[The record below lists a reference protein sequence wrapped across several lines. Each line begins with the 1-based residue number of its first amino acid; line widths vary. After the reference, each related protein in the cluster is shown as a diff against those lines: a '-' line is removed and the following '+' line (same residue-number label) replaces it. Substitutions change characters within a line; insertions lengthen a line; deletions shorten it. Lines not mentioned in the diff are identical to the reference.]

1 MSDTVFVLY
10 KAFSQFLMPLG
21 SSMAGLMLALIA
33 RKFGY
38 RRTALTFM
46 LLSIFWLWLWSTPV
60 WSDFIRGRLESAWP
74 YQKPSSYPSADA
86 IVVLGG
92 GVRSN
97 SGETLPPYDLNRAS
111 DRELF
116 AAQLYKSGKAPVIIL
131 SGGAD
136 PVRQGA
142 ITASGMKIFL
152 ISLGIPAEKI
162 IADASSRN
170 TVENM
175 EEVIILLKKINGKSI
190 LLVTSALHMQ
200 RANWLFSRSGIKVI
214 PAPTDFEVIPS
225 AFTLN
230 RLVPD
235 AESLENSTRAARE
248 LAGLLYYRIR
258 FR

>member
-21 SSMAGLMLALIA
+21 SSLAGLIIALIA

-38 RRTALTFM
+38 RKIALTFT
-46 LLSIFWLWLWSTPV
+46 LLGISWLWLWSTPA
-60 WSDFIRGRLESAWP
+60 WSDFIRGRLESAWL
-74 YQKPSSYPSADA
+74 YKKPSSYPMADA

-97 SGETLPPYDLNRAS
+97 TGESLPPYDLNRAS

-116 AAQLYKSGKAPVIIL
+116 AAQLFKSGKAPVIIL

-142 ITASGMKIFL
+142 ISPSGMKTFL
-152 ISLGIPAEKI
+152 INLGIPAGKI

-175 EEVIILLKKINGKSI
+175 EEVILLLKKTNGKSI

-200 RANWLFSRSGIKVI
+200 RAHWLFSRTGLSVI
-214 PAPTDFEVIPS
+214 PAPTDFEVIPTS
-225 AFTLN
+225 FNLS

-248 LAGLLYYRIR
+248 LIGLLYYRIR

>member
-21 SSMAGLMLALIA
+21 SSLAGLVLALIT
-33 RKFGY
+33 RKFGH
-38 RRTALTFM
+38 RKIALTLTVF
-46 LLSIFWLWLWSTPV
+46 SIFWLWLWSTPV
-60 WSDFIRGRLESAWP
+60 WSDFIRGRLEAGWP
-74 YQKPSSYPSADA
+74 YQKPSAYPKADA

-97 SGETLPPYDLNRAS
+97 SGKTLPPYDLNRAS

-116 AAQLYKSGKAPVIIL
+116 AAQLFRTGKAPLIIL

-152 ISLGIPAEKI
+152 INLGIPAAKI
-162 IADASSRN
+162 VADASSRN

-175 EEVIILLKKINGKSI
+175 EEVVLLLKKLNGKSI

-200 RANWLFSRSGIKVI
+200 RAYWLFSRTGLTVI

-225 AFTLN
+225 SFNLS

-248 LAGLLYYRIR
+248 LTGLLYYRIR